1 MKRLMSATAAATLL
15 IGASVANAADFKLP
29 NQLVTTA
36 YDTGTS
42 GYSQMVAVGAMLQ
55 NKYGVNLRVLPGKN
69 DVARLS
75 PVKAGKAQFTA
86 TGSDSVY
93 AQEAVYTFGTE
104 KWGPM
109 PIRLLLVNRSNGC
122 TVFAVA
128 KDTGVQTIADLKG
141 KRVAWVRGAPAL
153 QKAAEALLA
162 FGSLGWADVQKVEV
176 GGWGDS
182 INGIIDGNIDA
193 AITASQSTF
202 MLNVHL

>member
-1 MKRLMSATAAATLL
+1 MKRMMGAAAGLAL
-15 IGASVANAADFKLP
+15 MAAAGGAAAADVKLP

-93 AQEAVYTFGTE
+93 AQEAVYIFGTE

-109 PIRLLLVNRSNGC
+109 PVRLLLVNRSNGC
-122 TVFAVA
+122 
-128 KDTGVQTIADLKG
+128 Q
-141 KRVAWVRGAPAL
+141 R
-153 QKAAEALLA
+153 
-162 FGSLGWADVQKVEV
+162 
-176 GGWGDS
+176 
-182 INGIIDGNIDA
+182 
-193 AITASQSTF
+193 
-202 MLNVHL
+202 